1 LAYLYGIYKGKK
13 QMKTINT
20 QKAPQAIGPYSQAK
34 VINQFVFT
42 SGQIPL
48 RTDGVMVSG
57 DFELECIQVLNNL
70 KEILES
76 SGSNIFNIIKLTV
89 YLTDLSNFSILN
101 TVFEKYFNDSLPAR
115 STIQVSALPKDARVE
130 IEAIGYIDV

>member
-1 LAYLYGIYKGKK
+1 
-13 QMKTINT
+13 MKTINT

>member
-1 LAYLYGIYKGKK
+1 
-13 QMKTINT
+13 MKTINT

-48 RTDGVMVSG
+48 RADGVMVSG